1 MMEPIQESMRGIDME
16 MLGRAADRVLKMSK
30 DMDIDAVSE
39 SIALEYEREQISEEN
54 SAKINVQLP
63 FKRSETSVTKR
74 RTIDVKEIRE
84 WLNT

>member
-1 MMEPIQESMRGIDME
+1 MRGIDME